1 MRNEIQ
7 ATLNEEKMALES
19 FGDSV
24 DAREAGDMHNC
35 EGWIEAL
42 EYVLGRMD
50 AQGEEE

>member
-7 ATLNEEKMALES
+7 AKLNILKGFQEYY
-19 FGDSV
+19 GDV
-24 DAREAGDMHNC
+24 GNR

>member
-1 MRNEIQ
+1 MMNTDREDLRNELQ
-7 ATLNEEKMALES
+7 ATLNEHKGYQEKY
-19 FGDSV
+19 GDV
-24 DAREAGDMHNC
+24 GNR